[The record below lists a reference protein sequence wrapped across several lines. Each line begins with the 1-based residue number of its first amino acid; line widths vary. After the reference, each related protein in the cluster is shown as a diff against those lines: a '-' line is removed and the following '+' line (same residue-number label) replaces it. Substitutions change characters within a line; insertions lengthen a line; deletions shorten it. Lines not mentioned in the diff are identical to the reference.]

1 MAVLASDGTRFANGV
16 ILSLDGGLGAPDGP
30 PNLSVSIV
38 ASERN
43 PREKDDTSDQRIASL
58 RRQGISE
65 PTGLALFVNLTGKNF
80 DHLLFEN
87 K

>member
-1 MAVLASDGTRFANGV
+1 MAVLASDGARFANGV

-43 PREKDDTSDQRIASL
+43 PREKDDTSD
-58 RRQGISE
+58 
-65 PTGLALFVNLTGKNF
+65 
-80 DHLLFEN
+80 
-87 K
+87 